1 MKAVR
6 GLIIIIPLCVGLSG
20 CVFGNGKAARV
31 VPPAVVPR
39 QAPPA
44 APTPVDATA
53 IGNLPAPAAAP
64 PDQNAPVL
72 ATPTL
77 PPPKPQAPPQ
87 PQRPVQAR
95 TPPPAPEPAPAAVSV
110 PQLGEIL
117 TADQR
122 RQMQT
127 EMADHLARARDILT
141 KASKVNLKGSE
152 AETRDRVRIFIKQAE
167 DSRER
172 DPATALQLAN
182 RADVLAQD
190 LEAALH

>member
-1 MKAVR
+1 MLAGR
-6 GLIIIIPLCVGLSG
+6 AQSCEGG
-20 CVFGNGKAARV
+20 A
-31 VPPAVVPR
+31 PAVVPP

-44 APTPVDATA
+44 APPPVDATA
-53 IGNLPAPAAAP
+53 IGNLPAPTATP
-64 PDQNAPVL
+64 PAQNAPVL

-77 PPPKPQAPPQ
+77 PPPKPQTPP

-95 TPPPAPEPAPAAVSV
+95 TPPPAPEPAPAPVSV

-122 RQMQT
+122 RQIQT

-141 KASKVNLKGSE
+141 KASKVRLRGSQ
-152 AETRDRVRIFIKQAE
+152 AETRERVRIFIKQAE